1 MGSAN
6 SSLVRYK
13 RREYFLPYLR
23 SNFLST
29 LSPVTFTPSLITK
42 CSEKLWS
49 VWPLSAFQPSMPIQ
63 YSKNVMELMV
73 MIMVMPLQHHLLVMM
88 SQLPHMVHQLPHM
101 VHQLHHTVNLLPLM
115 ENKLPHTETLLQ
127 PMELKKQLYQTSLQ
141 SSLVS
146 LHLSVCHSCS
156 HNL

>member
-13 RREYFLPYLR
+13 RRDIPSLYLR
-23 SNFLST
+23 SNYLST

-73 MIMVMPLQHHLLVMM
+73 MIMAMPLQLHLLVMM
-88 SQLPHMVHQLPHM
+88 NQLPHMAHQLPHMVHQLPH
-101 VHQLHHTVNLLPLM
+101 T
-115 ENKLPHTETLLQ
+115 ENLLQ

>member
-29 LSPVTFTPSLITK
+29 LSPVTFTPLLITK

-49 VWPLSAFQPSMPIQ
+49 VWPLSASQPSMLTQ
-63 YSKNVMELMV
+63 SSKNVMELML
-73 MIMVMPLQHHLLVMM
+73 MITDMPLQHHQMVMENQLL
-88 SQLPHMVHQLPHM
+88 HMVP
-101 VHQLHHTVNLLPLM
+101 QLHLTVNLLHLM
-115 ENKLPHTETLLQ
+115 ENQLLHMVNQ
-127 PMELKKQLYQTSLQ
+127 LQHMELKKQLYQILLQ

-146 LHLSVCHSCS
+146 
-156 HNL
+156 

>member
-13 RREYFLPYLR
+13 RREYFLTYLR
-23 SNFLST
+23 SNYLST

-63 YSKNVMELMV
+63 YSKNVMVLMV
-73 MIMVMPLQHHLLVMM
+73 MIMVMPLQLHLLVMM
-88 SQLPHMVHQLPHM
+88 NQLPHM

-115 ENKLPHTETLLQ
+115 ENQLPHTENLLQ

>member
-49 VWPLSAFQPSMPIQ
+49 VWPLSVFQPSMLIQ
-63 YSKNVMELMV
+63 SSKNVMELMV
-73 MIMVMPLQHHLLVMM
+73 MITVMPLQLHPVVMM
-88 SQLPHMVHQLPHM
+88 SLLLLMAHQLPHMVHQLPH
-101 VHQLHHTVNLLPLM
+101 TVNLLPHM
-115 ENKLPHTETLLQ
+115 ENQLQ
-127 PMELKKQLYQTSLQ
+127 PMEQMKQLCQTSHQ
-141 SSLVS
+141 SLLVS
-146 LHLSVCHSCS
+146 LHLSACHSCS
-156 HNL
+156 HNLLT

>member
-63 YSKNVMELMV
+63 YFKNVMELMV
-73 MIMVMPLQHHLLVMM
+73 MIMVMPLQLHLLVMM
-88 SQLPHMVHQLPHM
+88 SQLPH
-101 VHQLHHTVNLLPLM
+101 T
-115 ENKLPHTETLLQ
+115 ENLLQ

>member
-29 LSPVTFTPSLITK
+29 LSPVTFTPSPITK

-49 VWPLSAFQPSMPIQ
+49 VWPLSAFQPSMLIQ
-63 YSKNVMELMV
+63 SSKNVMELMV
-73 MIMVMPLQHHLLVMM
+73 MTTVMPLQLHPVVMM
-88 SQLPHMVHQLPHM
+88 SLLLLMAHQLPHMVHQLPH
-101 VHQLHHTVNLLPLM
+101 TVNLLPLM
-115 ENKLPHTETLLQ
+115 ENQLP
-127 PMELKKQLYQTSLQ
+127 PMEQMKQLCQTSHQLL
-141 SSLVS
+141 LVS
-146 LHLSVCHSCS
+146 LHLSACHSCS
-156 HNL
+156 HNLLT

>member
-23 SNFLST
+23 SNFHST

-49 VWPLSAFQPSMPIQ
+49 VWPLSVFQPSMLIQ
-63 YSKNVMELMV
+63 SSKNVMELMV
-73 MIMVMPLQHHLLVMM
+73 MTTVMPLQLHPVVMM
-88 SQLPHMVHQLPHM
+88 SLLLLMVHQLP
-101 VHQLHHTVNLLPLM
+101 HTVNLLPLM
-115 ENKLPHTETLLQ
+115 ENQLPHMENQLQ
-127 PMELKKQLYQTSLQ
+127 PMEQMKQLCQTSHQ
-141 SSLVS
+141 SLLVS
-146 LHLSVCHSCS
+146 LHLSACHSCS
-156 HNL
+156 HNLLT

>member
-13 RREYFLPYLR
+13 RREYFLTYLR
-23 SNFLST
+23 SNYLST

-73 MIMVMPLQHHLLVMM
+73 MIMAMPLQLHLLVMM

-101 VHQLHHTVNLLPLM
+101 VPQLHHTENLLPLM
-115 ENKLPHTETLLQ
+115 ENLLQ

-146 LHLSVCHSCS
+146 LHLSVCHSC
-156 HNL
+156 

>member
-13 RREYFLPYLR
+13 RREYFLTYLR
-23 SNFLST
+23 SNYLST

-73 MIMVMPLQHHLLVMM
+73 MVMAMPLQLHLLVMM
-88 SQLPHMVHQLPHM
+88 NQLPHMAHQLPH
-101 VHQLHHTVNLLPLM
+101 T
-115 ENKLPHTETLLQ
+115 ENLLQ

>member
-13 RREYFLPYLR
+13 RREYFLTYLR
-23 SNFLST
+23 SNYLST

-73 MIMVMPLQHHLLVMM
+73 MIMAMPLQLHLLVMM
-88 SQLPHMVHQLPHM
+88 N
-101 VHQLHHTVNLLPLM
+101 QLHHTVNLLPLM
-115 ENKLPHTETLLQ
+115 ENQLPHTENLLQ
-127 PMELKKQLYQTSLQ
+127 PMELKKQLY
-141 SSLVS
+141 
-146 LHLSVCHSCS
+146 
-156 HNL
+156 

>member
-49 VWPLSAFQPSMPIQ
+49 VWPLSAFQPSMLIQ
-63 YSKNVMELMV
+63 SSKNVMELMV
-73 MIMVMPLQHHLLVMM
+73 MTTVMPLQLHPVVMM
-88 SQLPHMVHQLPHM
+88 SLLLLMAHQLPHMVHQLPHM
-101 VHQLHHTVNLLPLM
+101 
-115 ENKLPHTETLLQ
+115 ENQLQ
-127 PMELKKQLYQTSLQ
+127 PMEQMKQLCQTSHQ
-141 SSLVS
+141 SLLVS
-146 LHLSVCHSCS
+146 LHLSACHSCS
-156 HNL
+156 HNLLT

>member
-29 LSPVTFTPSLITK
+29 LSPVTFTPSHITK

-49 VWPLSAFQPSMPIQ
+49 VWPLSAFQPSMLIQ
-63 YSKNVMELMV
+63 YSKNAMELTV
-73 MIMVMPLQHHLLVMM
+73 MITDMPLQLHLMAMVSL
-88 SQLPHMVHQLPHM
+88 LPHMVHPLLPMENQLP
-101 VHQLHHTVNLLPLM
+101 HTVNLLQHM
-115 ENKLPHTETLLQ
+115 EPTKQPYQTLLQ
-127 PMELKKQLYQTSLQ
+127 S
-141 SSLVS
+141 
-146 LHLSVCHSCS
+146 
-156 HNL
+156 

>member
-23 SNFLST
+23 SNFLSP

-49 VWPLSAFQPSMPIQ
+49 VWPLSAFPPSMPIQ

-73 MIMVMPLQHHLLVMM
+73 MIMAMPLQLHLLVMM
-88 SQLPHMVHQLPHM
+88 SLLPHMAHQLPHTE
-101 VHQLHHTVNLLPLM
+101 HPLQL
-115 ENKLPHTETLLQ
+115 
-127 PMELKKQLYQTSLQ
+127 MELKKQLYQTSLQ

-146 LHLSVCHSCS
+146 LHLSA
-156 HNL
+156 

>member
-49 VWPLSAFQPSMPIQ
+49 VWPLSAFQPSMLIQ
-63 YSKNVMELMV
+63 SSKNVMELMV
-73 MIMVMPLQHHLLVMM
+73 MITVMPLQLHPVVMVSLLLLMENL
-88 SQLPHMVHQLPHM
+88 LPHM
-101 VHQLHHTVNLLPLM
+101 
-115 ENKLPHTETLLQ
+115 ENQLQ
-127 PMELKKQLYQTSLQ
+127 PMEQMKQLCQTSHQ
-141 SSLVS
+141 SLLVS
-146 LHLSVCHSCS
+146 LHLSACHSCS
-156 HNL
+156 HNLLT

>member
-13 RREYFLPYLR
+13 RREYFLTYLR
-23 SNFLST
+23 SNYLST

-49 VWPLSAFQPSMPIQ
+49 VWPLSAFQPSMLIQ
-63 YSKNVMELMV
+63 SSENVMELMV
-73 MIMVMPLQHHLLVMM
+73 MIMVMPLQLHPVVMM
-88 SQLPHMVHQLPHM
+88 SLLLLMAHQLP
-101 VHQLHHTVNLLPLM
+101 HTVNLLPLTENQLPHM
-115 ENKLPHTETLLQ
+115 ENQLQ
-127 PMELKKQLYQTSLQ
+127 PMEQMKQLYQTSLQ

-146 LHLSVCHSCS
+146 
-156 HNL
+156 

>member
-13 RREYFLPYLR
+13 RREYFLTYLR
-23 SNFLST
+23 SNYLST

-73 MIMVMPLQHHLLVMM
+73 MIMAMPLQLHLLVMM
-88 SQLPHMVHQLPHM
+88 SQLPHMAHQLPHM
-101 VHQLHHTVNLLPLM
+101 MHQLHHTVNLLPLM
-115 ENKLPHTETLLQ
+115 ENQLPHTENPLQ

>member
-23 SNFLST
+23 SNYLST

-73 MIMVMPLQHHLLVMM
+73 MIMAMPL
-88 SQLPHMVHQLPHM
+88 QLPHMAHQRPHM

-115 ENKLPHTETLLQ
+115 ENQLPHTENLLQ
-127 PMELKKQLYQTSLQ
+127 PMELKKQLYLTSLQ

>member
-29 LSPVTFTPSLITK
+29 LSPVTFTPSLIAK

-49 VWPLSAFQPSMPIQ
+49 VWPLSAFQPSMLIQ
-63 YSKNVMELMV
+63 SSKNAMELTV
-73 MIMVMPLQHHLLVMM
+73 MITDMPLQLHLMAMVSL
-88 SQLPHMVHQLPHM
+88 LPHMVHPLHPMENQLP
-101 VHQLHHTVNLLPLM
+101 HTVNLLQHM
-115 ENKLPHTETLLQ
+115 EPT
-127 PMELKKQLYQTSLQ
+127 KQLYQTL
-141 SSLVS
+141 L
-146 LHLSVCHSCS
+146 
-156 HNL
+156 

>member
-49 VWPLSAFQPSMPIQ
+49 VWPLSAFQPSMLIQ
-63 YSKNVMELMV
+63 SSKNVMELMV
-73 MIMVMPLQHHLLVMM
+73 MTTVMPLQ
-88 SQLPHMVHQLPHM
+88 
-101 VHQLHHTVNLLPLM
+101 LHPVNLLPLM
-115 ENKLPHTETLLQ
+115 ENQLPHMENQLQ
-127 PMELKKQLYQTSLQ
+127 PMEQMKQLCQTSHQLL
-141 SSLVS
+141 LVS
-146 LHLSVCHSCS
+146 LHLSACHSCS
-156 HNL
+156 HNLLT

>member
-29 LSPVTFTPSLITK
+29 LSPVTFTPSPITK

-49 VWPLSAFQPSMPIQ
+49 VWPLSAFQPSMLIQ
-63 YSKNVMELMV
+63 SSKNVMELMV
-73 MIMVMPLQHHLLVMM
+73 MTTVMPLQLHPVVMM
-88 SQLPHMVHQLPHM
+88 SLLLLMAHQLPHM
-101 VHQLHHTVNLLPLM
+101 
-115 ENKLPHTETLLQ
+115 ENQLQ
-127 PMELKKQLYQTSLQ
+127 PMEQMKQLCQTSHQLL
-141 SSLVS
+141 LVS
-146 LHLSVCHSCS
+146 LHLSACHSCS
-156 HNL
+156 HNLLT

>member
-13 RREYFLPYLR
+13 RREYFLTYLR

-49 VWPLSAFQPSMPIQ
+49 VWPLSAFQPSMLIQ
-63 YSKNVMELMV
+63 SSKNVMELTV
-73 MIMVMPLQHHLLVMM
+73 MIMVMPLQIHPVVMM
-88 SQLPHMVHQLPHM
+88 SLQPHMAHQLPHM
-101 VHQLHHTVNLLPLM
+101 VPQLPHTVNP
-115 ENKLPHTETLLQ
+115 LPHTENQLQ
-127 PMELKKQLYQTSLQ
+127 LMELMKQLYQTSLQ

-146 LHLSVCHSCS
+146 
-156 HNL
+156 